1 MGRMRNLQVRMAAR
15 PVGLPKPS
23 DFSVIEA
30 DIPAPAEGEVLLE
43 TIYLSV
49 DPYMRGRMSEAK
61 SYAAPMAVGD
71 VMIGAT
77 VGRVVES
84 KDASF
89 RPGDHVEAYA
99 GWQQYAALP
108 GKTMRKLDA
117 QIPLSA
123 SLGVCGIPGLTAYFG
138 MFDICHPKA
147 GETLFVSG
155 AAGAVGSCVG
165 QIGKILGCRVVGSAG
180 TDDKVAWLKELGF
193 DAAFNYKSHPEPY
206 KILRELCPNGIDCYF
221 DNVGGAVTDAVF
233 AQMNAGARIAICG
246 QISQYNNTAP
256 EMGPRLLALVL
267 TRMATV
273 RGFIVTQ
280 YIKQFAEAYQQLG
293 QWVRAGKLQY
303 KETVVDGL
311 EQAPEAF
318 IGLLQGANTGKM
330 LVRVRPE

>member
-1 MGRMRNLQVRMAAR
+1 MRNLQVRMAAR

-23 DFSVIEA
+23 DFAIIEA
-30 DIPAPAEGEVLLE
+30 DIPAPGDGEVLVE
-43 TIYLSV
+43 TVYLSV
-49 DPYMRGRMSEAK
+49 DPYMRGRMSDAK
-61 SYAAPMAVGD
+61 SYAAPMQVGD
-71 VMIGAT
+71 VMVGAT
-77 VGRVVES
+77 AGRVVES
-84 KDASF
+84 KDPSF
-89 RPGDHVEAYA
+89 KPGDLVGTYA

-108 GKTMRKLDA
+108 GKTLSKLDPR
-117 QIPLSA
+117 IPLSA

-138 MFDICHPKA
+138 IFDICHPKA

-155 AAGAVGSCVG
+155 AAGAVGSAVG
-165 QIGKILGCRVVGSAG
+165 QIGKILGCRVAGSAG
-180 TDDKVAWLKELGF
+180 TGDKVAWLKELGF
-193 DAAFNYKSHPEPY
+193 DAAFNYKEHPEPY
-206 KILRELCPNGIDCYF
+206 KILREQCPDGIDCYF

-246 QISQYNNTAP
+246 QISQYNNTQP

-280 YIKQFAEAYQQLG
+280 YIKRFAEAQQQLG
-293 QWVRAGKLQY
+293 QWVLDGKLHY

-311 EQAPEAF
+311 EKAPEAF

>member
-1 MGRMRNLQVRMAAR
+1 MRNLQVRMAAR

-30 DIPAPAEGEVLLE
+30 DVPAPAAGEALVE

-71 VMIGAT
+71 VMVGA
-77 VGRVVES
+77 VAGRVIES
-84 KDASF
+84 KDSSV
-89 RPGDHVEAYA
+89 RPGDLVEAYS

-108 GKTMRKLDA
+108 GKTLRKLDPA
-117 QIPLSA
+117 LPLTA

-138 MFDICHPKA
+138 LFDICLPKA
-147 GETLFVSG
+147 GETLVVSG

-165 QIGKILGCRVVGSAG
+165 QIGKILGCRVVGVAG
-180 TDDKVAWLKELGF
+180 TPEKVAWLKELGF
-193 DAAFNYKSHPEPY
+193 DAAFNYKEHPEPY
-206 KILRELCPNGIDCYF
+206 KILRELCPAGIDCYF

-256 EMGPRLLALVL
+256 EMGPRLLSLVL
-267 TRMATV
+267 VRMATV

-280 YIKQFAEAYQQLG
+280 YIKRFAEAYAKLG
-293 QWVRAGKLQY
+293 DWVKAGQLQY

-311 EQAPEAF
+311 ERAPEAF

-330 LVRVRPE
+330 LVRVRNE